1 MGIGE
6 MSQQK
11 GHGVPVSPG
20 ADEAGRSGS
29 VSYDAARSSRGET
42 PPRLGRRQ
50 RWAVKLFHTWF
61 LFRRGMSL
69 GVRVIALDAQGRV
82 FLVRHTYVPGWHLPG
97 GGIEPGQ
104 TARDAVATE
113 LAEEGHL
120 ECAAEPQLLGVFL
133 NRAGIGRD
141 HVMLYLARDVR
152 QVAPRL
158 PDREIAESGFFALD
172 ALPEGVTAAT
182 AHRLREWR
190 EGLAHPTHW

>member
-1 MGIGE
+1 M
-6 MSQQK
+6 
-11 GHGVPVSPG
+11 PVSPVAVG
-20 ADEAGRSGS
+20 AERSGT
-29 VSYDAARSSRGET
+29 VSYDAEQASRGET
-42 PPRLGRRQ
+42 PPP
-50 RWAVKLFHTWF
+50 RWRHRWTIRLFHTWF

-69 GVRVIALDAQGRV
+69 GVRIIALDDQGRV
-82 FLVRHTYVPGWHLPG
+82 FLVRHGYLPGWHLPG

-113 LAEEGHL
+113 LREEGNL
-120 ECAAEPQLLGVFL
+120 ELRGEPQLLGVFH

-172 ALPEGVTAAT
+172 ALPEGTT
-182 AHRLREWR
+182 RGTRNRLREWR
-190 EGLAHPTHW
+190 ESLPHPPHW